1 MLCENETESE
11 LRTLK
16 RNIESKIIY
25 HRVNADNSLKWH
37 NFLGLLGVG
46 INALQVLTLGIL
58 TTVHIEEVP
67 IVIVS
72 SSFVFLS
79 VIVGRIQ
86 NSYNFN
92 VLNVLHNQIADDL
105 MAISAANFYEIK
117 HDSFGA
123 AQQAYLA
130 IIERSHIQEV
140 ASCCY

>member
-1 MLCENETESE
+1 MLCENDTESE

-58 TTVHIEEVP
+58 TSVHTDDVP
-67 IVIVS
+67 IVIIS

-79 VIVGRIQ
+79 VIIGRVQ

-117 HDSFGA
+117 H
-123 AQQAYLA
+123 AYLA